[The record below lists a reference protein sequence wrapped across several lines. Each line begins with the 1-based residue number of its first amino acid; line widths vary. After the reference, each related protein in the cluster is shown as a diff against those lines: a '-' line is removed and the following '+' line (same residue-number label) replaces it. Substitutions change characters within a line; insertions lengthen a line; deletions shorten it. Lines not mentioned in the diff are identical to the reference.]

1 MLYSEYISKAKS
13 ICIAVNETNNTA
25 YLSPDYRYILH
36 LAGMNLTDVSDFP
49 GVTMDVVGENLKL
62 EAEAYN
68 KRYENVRSFIDNIE
82 EFIASIVVPLQETDQ
97 NEIIKL
103 LLEKAQSINEGK
115 NKHTAEQE
123 ENISNKNNSIIQMQI
138 T

>member
-1 MLYSEYISKAKS
+1 M
-13 ICIAVNETNNTA
+13 VNETNNTA

-103 LLEKAQSINEGK
+103 LLEKAQSISEGK

-123 ENISNKNNSIIQMQI
+123 ENISNKNNSIIQMQNYI
-138 T
+138 NFQKKNI